1 MENVTTTPELLLA
14 RRAAKADPGA
24 WDEIV
29 ARFGDRIYGI
39 AHRFAGNAAEAEE
52 LTQDVFLKLY
62 SSLDQYR
69 GDVPFVAWALRL
81 SRNLCIDH
89 YRHHRQ
95 RLQSETVS
103 DDVLQ
108 HVAGHD
114 DPHETRW
121 LAERRELVHHTL
133 AEMSEDMAT
142 VVLLRDLQGLAYD
155 EVAAFLDLPL
165 GTVKSRL
172 ARARREL
179 IERLRTKLAQSD
191 SDGGALDASGGL
203 RQEVAR

>member
-1 MENVTTTPELLLA
+1 MDNVATTPELLLA

-39 AHRFAGNAAEAEE
+39 AYRFAGNAAEAEE

-62 SSLDQYR
+62 SSLHQYR

-103 DDVLQ
+103 DEVLR
-108 HVAGHD
+108 HVAGAD
-114 DPHETRW
+114 DPHEARW
-121 LAERRELVHHTL
+121 LAERRELVHRTL
-133 AEMSEDMAT
+133 ATMSEDMAT

-179 IERLRTKLAQSD
+179 TDRLRARLD
-191 SDGGALDASGGL
+191 DASSPTMDATGGV
-203 RQEVAR
+203 RREVAR